1 MRLVGVARHKCSQF
15 PLFSVHGLEPD
26 EIKQIIRY
34 EVVWFLYMTCRN
46 IFKKGRLA
54 FPGVPFVVLTYPSDS
69 VC

>member
-34 EVVWFLYMTCRN
+34 EVVWF
-46 IFKKGRLA
+46 
-54 FPGVPFVVLTYPSDS
+54 FVHDM
-69 VC
+69 